1 MGLVKKLLLVVVA
14 AGTLTGTLLRHLWT
28 GLVATA
34 RMVQAVAARGWETGL
49 VMVAM
54 DLEVYTLH
62 VRRRGQQ
69 AITFISASRDTLRG
83 MAEEVGLLF
92 GAEGRGRL
100 AIYRAGAARRG
111 RRAAG
116 WGGGGRRGGGCISYN
131 FA

>member
-92 GAEGRGRL
+92 GAEGGL
-100 AIYRAGAARRG
+100 LFTERG
-111 RRAAG
+111 RR
-116 WGGGGRRGGGCISYN
+116 GGGGARRAGGAGPGGAAGGCISYN